1 MAEADWDEVSYA
13 RKKPMRAAEARSQK
27 ASASAYACMRYAT
40 VVTLINAHLHDA
52 RPS

>member
-27 ASASAYACMRYAT
+27 ASASACMRYAT

-52 RPS
+52 RPD